1 MGIRHDVTIRHI
13 LHLAMP
19 LSIRHAVIV
28 LSIHLHLLANHMESK
43 PILERLHPALIPSLT
58 ALPAHV
64 PVALLTRHSIRE
76 EPSNRFA
83 TYEVP
88 LTPEGVALAQALGA
102 CLPRPVSRLYSS
114 PVGRCVATA
123 EAIAEGAGLQLPV
136 ETRSTLVEPGS
147 YVQDIAQVGG
157 LFFKLGPLGF
167 ANKHLRNEVRGVLSP
182 QQGALQML
190 QHLRDGLGAP
200 GTLSV
205 HVTHDTILAAF
216 IYFLRG
222 QRELDQSHWPW
233 MMEGAFLWFDDDVAH
248 WLWRGERG
256 EIGISRLRE

>member
-1 MGIRHDVTIRHI
+1 
-13 LHLAMP
+13 
-19 LSIRHAVIV
+19 
-28 LSIHLHLLANHMESK
+28 MESK
-43 PILERLHPALIPSLT
+43 PILERLHPALIPSLSD
-58 ALPAHV
+58 LPDHL

-76 EPSNRFA
+76 ESHGFA

-88 LTPEGVALAQALGA
+88 LTPEGVELAQAWGKH
-102 CLPRPVSRLYSS
+102 LPRPLSRLYSS

-123 EAIAEGAGLQLPV
+123 EAIALGAGVQLEVASCP
-136 ETRSTLVEPGS
+136 TLVEPGS
-147 YVQDIAQVGG
+147 YVQDIKQVGG

-190 QHLRDGLGAP
+190 QHLRDGVGEP

-233 MMEGAFLWFDDDVAH
+233 MMEGAFLWFEDDVAH

-256 EIGISRLRE
+256 EIGISGLRD

>member
-76 EPSNRFA
+76 EPANRFA

-88 LTPEGVALAQALGA
+88 LTPEGVALAQALGE

-114 PVGRCVATA
+114 PVGSCVATA
-123 EAIAEGAGLQLPV
+123 EDIAEGAGVQLPV

-190 QHLRDGLGAP
+190 QDRKSTRLN
-200 GTLSV
+200 S
-205 HVTHDTILAAF
+205 
-216 IYFLRG
+216 
-222 QRELDQSHWPW
+222 SHSQ
-233 MMEGAFLWFDDDVAH
+233 
-248 WLWRGERG
+248 
-256 EIGISRLRE
+256 ISYAVFFFSK